1 MAEKTHLERTL
12 ETLVDLVD
20 LARKQSNEKF
30 DKLAASLDVLALNVG
45 QLATQQKA
53 TASNIARMAERL
65 DNSINRLITAVERQ
79 NSAIDGH
86 LRLSEAQS
94 VNIAELTRLATKLID
109 KAA

>member
-1 MAEKTHLERTL
+1 MAEKTNIERTL

-20 LARKQSNEKF
+20 LARKQSVTSF
-30 DKLAASLDVLALNVG
+30 DKVNASIDALAVNVG
-45 QLATQQKA
+45 QLAVMQRATTQ
-53 TASNIARMAERL
+53 
-65 DNSINRLITAVERQ
+65 SIDRLIIAVERQ

>member
-20 LARKQSNEKF
+20 LARKQSVTSF
-30 DKLAASLDVLALNVG
+30 DKVNASIDALAVNVG
-45 QLATQQKA
+45 QLAVMQRATTQ
-53 TASNIARMAERL
+53 
-65 DNSINRLITAVERQ
+65 SIDRLIIAVERQ

>member
-1 MAEKTHLERTL
+1 MAEKSSIERTL

-20 LARKQSNEKF
+20 LGRKQSNEKF
-30 DKLAASLDVLALNVG
+30 DKLAASIDALALNVG
-45 QLATQQKA
+45 QLATQQKQTA
-53 TASNIARMAERL
+53 TNIDRMADRL
-65 DNSINRLITAVERQ
+65 DSSINRLITAVERQ
-79 NSAIDGH
+79 NNAIDGH

>member
-1 MAEKTHLERTL
+1 MAEKTNIERTL

-20 LARKQSNEKF
+20 LARKQSVTSF
-30 DKLAASLDVLALNVG
+30 DKVNASIDTLAVNVG
-45 QLATQQKA
+45 QLAVMQRATTQ
-53 TASNIARMAERL
+53 
-65 DNSINRLITAVERQ
+65 SIDRLIIAVERQ
-79 NSAIDGH
+79 NNAIDGH

>member
-1 MAEKTHLERTL
+1 MAEKTNIERTL

-20 LARKQSNEKF
+20 LARKQSVTSF
-30 DKLAASLDVLALNVG
+30 DKVNASIDALAVNVG
-45 QLATQQKA
+45 QLAVMQRATTQ
-53 TASNIARMAERL
+53 
-65 DNSINRLITAVERQ
+65 SIDRLIIAVERQ
-79 NSAIDGH
+79 NNAIDGH

>member
-1 MAEKTHLERTL
+1 MAEKTNLERTL

-20 LARKQSNEKF
+20 LARKQSVTSF
-30 DKLAASLDVLALNVG
+30 DKVNASIDVLALNVA
-45 QLATQQKA
+45 QLAGQQKQ
-53 TASNIARMAERL
+53 TAANIDRLGERIDQL
-65 DNSINRLITAVERQ
+65 RAAVERQ
-79 NSAIDGH
+79 NNAIDGH

>member
-1 MAEKTHLERTL
+1 MAQKSSIEQTL

-20 LARKQSNEKF
+20 LQRKHADRDFS
-30 DKLAASLDVLALNVG
+30 KLTASLEALTLNVG
-45 QLATQQKA
+45 QLATQQRA
-53 TASNIARMAERL
+53 TTASIDRL
-65 DNSINRLITAVERQ
+65 TAAIERQ
-79 NSAIDGH
+79 NNAIDGH

>member
-1 MAEKTHLERTL
+1 MAEKSSIERTL

-20 LARKQSNEKF
+20 LARKQSVTSF
-30 DKLAASLDVLALNVG
+30 DKVNASIDALAVNVG
-45 QLATQQKA
+45 QLAVMQRATTQ
-53 TASNIARMAERL
+53 
-65 DNSINRLITAVERQ
+65 SIDRLIIAVERQ
-79 NSAIDGH
+79 NAAIDGH

>member
-1 MAEKTHLERTL
+1 MAEKTNLERTL

-20 LARKQSNEKF
+20 LARKQSVTSF
-30 DKLAASLDVLALNVG
+30 DKVNASIDVLALNVA
-45 QLATQQKA
+45 QLAGQQKQ
-53 TASNIARMAERL
+53 TAANIDRMADRL
-65 DNSINRLITAVERQ
+65 DSSINRLITAVERQ
-79 NSAIDGH
+79 NAAIDGH

>member
-53 TASNIARMAERL
+53 TASNIDRMAERL
-65 DNSINRLITAVERQ
+65 DNSINRLITAY
-79 NSAIDGH
+79 A
-86 LRLSEAQS
+86 
-94 VNIAELTRLATKLID
+94 LID
-109 KAA
+109 RIPKNLTLITALLRCP

>member
-1 MAEKTHLERTL
+1 MAEKSSIERTL

-20 LARKQSNEKF
+20 LARRQSVTSF
-30 DKLAASLDVLALNVG
+30 DKVNASIDVLALNVA
-45 QLATQQKA
+45 QLAGQQKQTA
-53 TASNIARMAERL
+53 TNIDKLGERI
-65 DNSINRLITAVERQ
+65 DQFRAAVERQ

>member
-20 LARKQSNEKF
+20 LARKQSSSSF
-30 DKLAASLDVLALNVG
+30 DKVNASIDALAVNVG
-45 QLATQQKA
+45 QLAVQQRATTQ
-53 TASNIARMAERL
+53 
-65 DNSINRLITAVERQ
+65 SIDRLIIAVERQ
-79 NSAIDGH
+79 NNAIDGH

>member
-20 LARKQSNEKF
+20 LARKQSVTSF
-30 DKLAASLDVLALNVG
+30 DKVNASIDALAVNVG
-45 QLATQQKA
+45 QLAVMQRATTQ
-53 TASNIARMAERL
+53 
-65 DNSINRLITAVERQ
+65 SIDRLIIAVERQ
-79 NSAIDGH
+79 NNAIDGH

>member
-1 MAEKTHLERTL
+1 MAQKSNIEQTL

-20 LARKQSNEKF
+20 LQRKHADRDFN
-30 DKLAASLDVLALNVG
+30 KLTASLEALTLNVG

-53 TASNIARMAERL
+53 TASNIDRMADRL
-65 DNSINRLITAVERQ
+65 DTSINRLITAVERQ
-79 NSAIDGH
+79 NNAIDGH

>member
-1 MAEKTHLERTL
+1 MAEKSSIERTM

-20 LARKQSNEKF
+20 LGRKQSNEKF
-30 DKLAASLDVLALNVG
+30 DKLAASIEALTLNVG
-45 QLATQQKA
+45 QLATQQRA
-53 TASNIARMAERL
+53 TTASIDRL
-65 DNSINRLITAVERQ
+65 TAAIDRQ
-79 NSAIDGH
+79 NNAIDGH

>member
-1 MAEKTHLERTL
+1 MAEKTNLERTL

-20 LARKQSNEKF
+20 LARKQSVTSF
-30 DKLAASLDVLALNVG
+30 DKVNASIDALAVNVG
-45 QLATQQKA
+45 QLAVMQRATTQ
-53 TASNIARMAERL
+53 
-65 DNSINRLITAVERQ
+65 SIDRLIIAVERQ
-79 NSAIDGH
+79 NNAIDGH